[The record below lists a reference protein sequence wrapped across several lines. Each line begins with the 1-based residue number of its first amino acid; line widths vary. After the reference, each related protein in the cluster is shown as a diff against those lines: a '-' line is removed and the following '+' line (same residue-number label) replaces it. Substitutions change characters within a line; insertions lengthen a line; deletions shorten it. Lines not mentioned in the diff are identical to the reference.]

1 MAPRLQGGPPVWA
14 GTAAA
19 VRLHRRP
26 VKVIRASHQPG
37 IGVAFGAPERLPPV
51 PLPHLFL
58 ATSPNSNSSATAMTP
73 QLKLALDMGP
83 LVVFF
88 AAYFVAK
95 RVLTDD
101 TQGLIWATGLFVV
114 VTVIALAVSYAIERR
129 VHAMPLITGAVV
141 LVMGGLTVYFN
152 DERFIKYK
160 PTIVSGLMGSTL
172 LIGWA
177 SGRSLIKPLL
187 GTTLELDET
196 GWRKLTLRWACFFL
210 MIAGLNELVWRS
222 TTTATWLNFKL
233 FGILGLT
240 FLFMLLQQPLLQ
252 RHALEPK
259 DND

>member
-1 MAPRLQGGPPVWA
+1 M
-14 GTAAA
+14 
-19 VRLHRRP
+19 
-26 VKVIRASHQPG
+26 IRASHQPG
-37 IGVAFGAPERLPPV
+37 IGVAFGAPEHLGPV

-58 ATSPNSNSSATAMTP
+58 ATSPNSNSSATAMAP

-114 VTVIALAVSYAIERR
+114 VTVIALVVSYAIERR

-252 RHALEPK
+252 KHALEPK

>member
-1 MAPRLQGGPPVWA
+1 MATP
-14 GTAAA
+14 T
-19 VRLHRRP
+19 
-26 VKVIRASHQPG
+26 
-37 IGVAFGAPERLPPV
+37 
-51 PLPHLFL
+51 
-58 ATSPNSNSSATAMTP
+58 NSDSSATAMSP
-73 QLKLALDMGP
+73 QLKLGLDMGP
-83 LVVFF
+83 LLVFF
-88 AAYFVAK
+88 AAYHVAK
-95 RVLTDD
+95 RVLEDD
-101 TQGLIWATGLFVV
+101 IQGLVWATGLFVV
-114 VTVIALAVSYAIERR
+114 VTAIALTVSYLIERR

-172 LIGWA
+172 LVGWA
-177 SGRSLIKPLL
+177 AGRSLIKPLL

-222 TTTATWLNFKL
+222 TTTETWLNFKL

-252 RHALEPK
+252 RHALESK
-259 DND
+259 GSD